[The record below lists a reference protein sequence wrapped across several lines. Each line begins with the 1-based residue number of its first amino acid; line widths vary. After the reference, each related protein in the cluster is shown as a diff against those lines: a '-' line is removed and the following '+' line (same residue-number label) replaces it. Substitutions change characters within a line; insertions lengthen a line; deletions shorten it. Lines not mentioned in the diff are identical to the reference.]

1 MPSLPSKPP
10 ITEGLNLGDL
20 LKYEAPNLYSRD
32 QVTVAAG
39 QVLALGA
46 VVGVVTASSKV
57 KVVDPTATDGSEV
70 AAGVLIQAVDA
81 NLADRDD
88 GLIVARH
95 AIVADHALV
104 WPTGITVAEKKS
116 ASAQLKALG
125 ILVRKGI

>member
-1 MPSLPSKPP
+1 MPTKPVL
-10 ITEGLNLGDL
+10 TEGLNLGDL

-32 QVTVAAG
+32 QVTLAAG

-46 VVGVVTASSKV
+46 VVGVVTASAKV
-57 KVVDPTATDGSEV
+57 KAVDPSATDGTQV

-81 NLADRDD
+81 HLADRDD

-104 WPTGITVAEKKS
+104 WPAGITVAEKQS
-116 ASAQLKALG
+116 AIAQLKAIG
-125 ILVRKGI
+125 VLVRKGV

>member
-1 MPSLPSKPP
+1 MPTKPVF
-10 ITEGLNLGDL
+10 TEGLNLGDL

-46 VVGVVTASSKV
+46 VVGVITANSKV
-57 KVVDPTATDGSEV
+57 KAVDPSATDGSQT

-88 GLIVARH
+88 GLIAARH

-125 ILVRKGI
+125 ILVRKGV

>member
-1 MPSLPSKPP
+1 MPTKPVF
-10 ITEGLNLGDL
+10 TEGLNLGDL

-32 QVTVAAG
+32 QGTVAAG
-39 QVLALGA
+39 QVLALGT
-46 VVGVVTASSKV
+46 VVGVITASSKV
-57 KVVDPTATDGSEV
+57 KVVDPSATDGSEV
-70 AAGVLIQAVDA
+70 AAGVLLQAVDA

-116 ASAQLKALG
+116 AVAQLKALG

>member
-1 MPSLPSKPP
+1 MPTKPVF
-10 ITEGLNLGDL
+10 TEGLNLGDI

-32 QVTVAAG
+32 QVTVTAG

-46 VVGVVTASSKV
+46 VVGVITASSKV
-57 KVVDPTATDGSEV
+57 KVVDPSASDGSEV

-116 ASAQLKALG
+116 AIAQLKALG

>member
-1 MPSLPSKPP
+1 MPTKPVF
-10 ITEGLNLGDL
+10 TEGLNLGDL

-46 VVGVVTASSKV
+46 VVGVITASSKV
-57 KVVDPTATDGSEV
+57 KAVDPSATDGSQA
-70 AAGVLIQAVDA
+70 AAGILIQAVDA

-104 WPTGITVAEKKS
+104 WPTGITIAEKKS

-125 ILVRKGI
+125 ILVRKGV

>member
-1 MPSLPSKPP
+1 MPTKPVF
-10 ITEGLNLGDL
+10 TEGLNLGDL

-32 QVTVAAG
+32 QITVAAG

-46 VVGVVTASSKV
+46 VVGVITASSKV
-57 KVVDPTATDGSEV
+57 KVVDPSATDGSEV

>member
-1 MPSLPSKPP
+1 MPTKPVF
-10 ITEGLNLGDL
+10 TEGLNLGDL

-46 VVGVVTASSKV
+46 VVGVITANSKV
-57 KVVDPTATDGSEV
+57 KAVDPSATDGSQT

>member
-1 MPSLPSKPP
+1 MPTKPVF
-10 ITEGLNLGDL
+10 TEGLNLGDL

-32 QVTVAAG
+32 QVTVTAG

-46 VVGVVTASSKV
+46 VVGVITASAKV
-57 KVVDPTATDGSEV
+57 KVVDPSATDGSEV

-116 ASAQLKALG
+116 AIAQLKALG
-125 ILVRKGI
+125 ILVRKGV

>member
-1 MPSLPSKPP
+1 MPTKPVL
-10 ITEGLNLGDL
+10 TEGLNLGDL

-46 VVGVVTASSKV
+46 VVGVVTATSKV
-57 KVVDPTATDGSEV
+57 KGVDPSATDGSQA

-116 ASAQLKALG
+116 AIAQLKALG

>member
-1 MPSLPSKPP
+1 MPTKPVL
-10 ITEGLNLGDL
+10 TEGLNLGDL

-46 VVGVVTASSKV
+46 VVGVITASAKI
-57 KVVDPTATDGSEV
+57 KGVDPSASDGSEV

-95 AIVADHALV
+95 AIVANHALA
-104 WPTGITVAEKKS
+104 WPTGITVAEKQS
-116 ASAQLKALG
+116 AIAQLKALG